1 MTGETIATLSLAAA
15 LVLVAAML
23 CAAGLSAWR
32 GWLAYKR
39 LQLEAARRADGTTL
53 EPREDEQTGAG
64 PLIELA
70 AVKERLRRLEAI
82 ASGVE
87 L

>member
-1 MTGETIATLSLAAA
+1 MTSEMIASFAQAVAA
-15 LVLVAAML
+15 VLVAAML

-39 LQLEAARRADGTTL
+39 LQLETERRVDGASI
-53 EPREDEQTGAG
+53 EPREDEQTGTG
-64 PLIELA
+64 SLIELA